1 MIGRGH
7 FRKALFILIGGAPLG
22 ALLLLSGAGPVW
34 VQSLPEAEG
43 KKKMKFTHVC
53 LITKRLEHLRDF
65 YREVLQLEPKIYQE
79 DYLEFPLDGAVLSIY
94 KQEALE
100 KAVPGAMQAGA
111 NKSVMLEFQVPEVDQ
126 QYARLKRLHIGIDWV
141 MPPTTFP
148 WGNRSIYFRDPEGN
162 MVNLYSVVKSP

>member
-7 FRKALFILIGGAPLG
+7 FRRALFILIWGASLV
-22 ALLLLSGAGPVW
+22 ALLLFTGARPLT
-34 VQSLPEAEG
+34 VQAFPKAEG
-43 KKKMKFTHVC
+43 KNKMKFTHVC
-53 LITKRLEHLRDF
+53 LITKRLEQLRDF
-65 YREVLQLEPKIYQE
+65 YREVLLLEPKIYQE

-100 KAVPGAMQAGA
+100 KAVPDAMQAAA

-126 QYARLKRLHIGIDWV
+126 EYARLKRLNLSIDWV